1 MTLSEPEPFTIN
13 DAVFERM
20 MNSWERDIGGTLA
33 ETEEYKWYVA
43 TYLTT
48 ISLTQKIK
56 LIHYHDLINEYGEF
70 ITTKKDH
77 DDKTEARFLQ
87 GLKQSQIFYFL
98 RGRTS
103 SDRISVEYQDDT
115 DVHVLVLDCDTPE
128 TVVQVVDA
136 VLNLFETTNRNA
148 PKSSTRQHA
157 VLHAGNAIRVTD
169 LRITISVV
177 KGTLLWMALCENEIP
192 VWIAWYKPLLNATD
206 V

>member
-33 ETEEYKWYVA
+33 ETEEYKLYV
-43 TYLTT
+43 TNYLTT
-48 ISLTQKIK
+48 ISLSQKIK
-56 LIHYHDLINEYGEF
+56 LVHYHDLINEYGEF
-70 ITTKKDH
+70 ITTKKEH

-103 SDRISVEYQDDT
+103 SDRISVEYKDDT

-136 VLNLFETTNRNA
+136 VLNLFETMNRNA
-148 PKSSTRQHA
+148 RKSSTRQHG
-157 VLHAGNAIRVTD
+157 GNAIRVTD
-169 LRITISVV
+169 QRITISVV

-192 VWIAWYKPLLNATD
+192 DWLAWYKPLVNVED
-206 V
+206 M